1 MYMHTVADELVEK
14 AILVGLQLS
23 SGGSGNSGPGGTR
36 GSVAGSGSGAGS
48 GWDVEDSLNELRLLA
63 ESAGAIVLASEIQRR
78 EHPDPAFFVGEGK
91 AQEIAQLCEELQANL
106 VIFDDQL
113 SPSQLRHLEEVIP
126 VKIIDR
132 TALILDIFAQRA
144 MSREGKIQVELA
156 QLKYA
161 LPRLAGQGTALSRM
175 GGGGGIGTRRGP
187 GETKLEMDR
196 RRIRERISE
205 LEKEIDSVQAN
216 RQIQRAPRKKNAA
229 PLAALVGYTNSGKST
244 LFNVLT
250 EAGVLAEDRLFATL
264 DPIVRKFML
273 PDGREI
279 LLADTVGFI
288 QKLPHEL
295 VAAFR
300 GTLEEARY
308 ADILIHVADVSHPQL
323 IEQCATVNEVL
334 SELGIGDK
342 PTIMV
347 FNKIDR
353 LSSGLILERLKR
365 DFPGCVAIS
374 ALTGEGLE
382 DFKRVLNERGL
393 PQRVSVELLIPYK
406 DAGIIA
412 EIRAGSSQVEQEEYL
427 AEGIR
432 VKALME
438 LPDLGR
444 VRRYVTPARD

>member
-1 MYMHTVADELVEK
+1 MHTVTDEQAER
-14 AILVGLQLS
+14 AILVGLQL
-23 SGGSGNSGPGGTR
+23 GNSG
-36 GSVAGSGSGAGS
+36 
-48 GWDVEDSLNELRLLA
+48 GWAVEDSLNELRLLA
-63 ESAGAIVLASEIQRR
+63 ESAGAVVLGHEIQRR
-78 EHPDPAFFVGEGK
+78 ENPDPSYFIGEGK
-91 AQEIAQLCEELQANL
+91 AQEIARLCEEQQANL

-113 SPSQLRHLEEVIP
+113 SPSQIRHLEEAIP

-156 QLKYA
+156 QLKYI

-187 GETKLEMDR
+187 GETKLETDR
-196 RRIRERISE
+196 RHIRERISE
-205 LEKEIDSVQAN
+205 LEKEIDTVQAN
-216 RQIQRAPRKKNAA
+216 RQVQRAPRKKNAV

-244 LFNVLT
+244 LFNALT
-250 EAGVLAEDRLFATL
+250 DAGVLAEDRLFATL
-264 DPIVRKFML
+264 DPIVRKFTL
-273 PDGREI
+273 PDEREI

-308 ADILIHVADVSHPQL
+308 ADVLIHVADVSHPQL
-323 IEQCATVNEVL
+323 IEQCASVNEVI
-334 SELGIGDK
+334 SEIGIGDK
-342 PTIMV
+342 PLIMV

-353 LSSGLILERLKR
+353 LTSGLILERLKR
-365 DFPGCVAIS
+365 DFPGSVAVS
-374 ALTGEGLE
+374 AQTGEGLE
-382 DFKRVLNERGL
+382 EFKRILNERGL
-393 PQRVSVELLIPYK
+393 PKRMAVDLLIPYK
-406 DAGIIA
+406 EAGIIA
-412 EIRAGSSQVEQEEYL
+412 EIRAGSSQIEQEEYL

-444 VRRYVTPARD
+444 VRRFVIEAQ

>member
-1 MYMHTVADELVEK
+1 MHTVTDELVER
-14 AILVGLQLS
+14 AILVGLQL
-23 SGGSGNSGPGGTR
+23 GGSG
-36 GSVAGSGSGAGS
+36 
-48 GWDVEDSLNELRLLA
+48 GWAVEDSLNELRLLA
-63 ESAGAIVLASEIQRR
+63 ESAGAIVLGHEIQRR
-78 EHPDPAFFVGEGK
+78 EHPDPSYFVGEGK
-91 AQEIAQLCEELQANL
+91 AQEIARLCEEQQANL

-156 QLKYA
+156 QLKYM

-187 GETKLEMDR
+187 GETKLETDR
-196 RRIRERISE
+196 RHIRERISE
-205 LEKEIDSVQAN
+205 LEKEINTVQAN
-216 RQIQRAPRKKNAA
+216 RQVQRAPRKKNAV

-244 LFNVLT
+244 LFNALT
-250 EAGVLAEDRLFATL
+250 DAGVLAEDRLFATL
-264 DPIVRKFML
+264 DPIVRKFTL
-273 PDGREI
+273 PDEREI

-308 ADILIHVADVSHPQL
+308 ADVLIHVADVSHPQL
-323 IEQCATVNEVL
+323 IEQCAAVNEVL
-334 SELGIGDK
+334 SEIGIGDK
-342 PTIMV
+342 PIIMV

-353 LSSGLILERLKR
+353 LPSGLLLERLKR
-365 DFPGCVAIS
+365 DFPGSVAIS
-374 ALTGEGLE
+374 AQTGAGLDE
-382 DFKRVLNERGL
+382 FKRVLNERGL
-393 PQRVSVELLIPYK
+393 PKRIAVDLLIPYK
-406 DAGIIA
+406 EAGIIA
-412 EIRAGSSQVEQEEYL
+412 EIRDSSSSQVEQEEYL

-438 LPDLGR
+438 QPDLGR
-444 VRRYVTPARD
+444 VRRFVTETRD

>member
-1 MYMHTVADELVEK
+1 MHTVTDELVER

-23 SGGSGNSGPGGTR
+23 SSSGGGGW
-36 GSVAGSGSGAGS
+36 A
-48 GWDVEDSLNELRLLA
+48 VEDSLNELRLLA
-63 ESAGAIVLASEIQRR
+63 ESAGAVVLGSEIQRR
-78 EHPDPAFFVGEGK
+78 EHPDPSYFVGEGK
-91 AQEIAQLCEELQANL
+91 AQEIARLCEEQQANL

-113 SPSQLRHLEEVIP
+113 SPSQLRHLEELIA

-144 MSREGKIQVELA
+144 MSREGKMQVELA

-187 GETKLEMDR
+187 GETKLETDR

-205 LEKEIDSVQAN
+205 LEKEIDTVQAN
-216 RQIQRAPRKKNAA
+216 RQVQRAPRKKNAV
-229 PLAALVGYTNSGKST
+229 PLAALIGYTNSGKST
-244 LFNVLT
+244 LFNTLT
-250 EAGVLAEDRLFATL
+250 DAGVLAEDRLFATL
-264 DPIVRKFML
+264 DPIVRKFTL
-273 PDGREI
+273 PDEREI

-288 QKLPHEL
+288 QKLPHDL

-308 ADILIHVADVSHPQL
+308 ADVLIHVADVSHPQL
-323 IEQCATVNEVL
+323 IEQCASVNEVL
-334 SELGIGDK
+334 GELGIGDK

-347 FNKIDR
+347 FNQIDR
-353 LSSGLILERLKR
+353 LSSGLIVERLKR
-365 DFPGCVAIS
+365 DFPGSVAIS
-374 ALTGEGLE
+374 AQTGEGLDE
-382 DFKRVLNERGL
+382 FKRILNERGL
-393 PQRVSVELLIPYK
+393 PKRVVVDLLIPYK
-406 DAGIIA
+406 EAGVIA
-412 EIRAGSSQVEQEEYL
+412 EIRAGSNQVEQEEYL

-444 VRRYVTPARD
+444 VRRFVIEAR